1 MKTIEE
7 MIAVMQAY
15 ADGKEIEYS
24 SDNEIWSKAKNPFW
38 DWDNYDYRIKP
49 EGRCEYRPY
58 YNSDE
63 FAEDQK
69 KHGPY
74 IKLKSLP
81 VTVLFLP
88 SIVGLSFIVSQ
99 KYTSE
104 GLLTE
109 KYDEVFKKYV
119 WQDGT
124 PCGVMEGGEE

>member
-15 ADGKEIEYS
+15 ADGKKIQLLVGEHWKDIEHP
-24 SDNEIWSKAKNPFW
+24 DWNW
-38 DWDNYDYRIKP
+38 DYDDYRIKP

-69 KHGPY
+69 THGPY
-74 IKLKSLP
+74 IKLKSIP
-81 VTVLFLP
+81 APTILFLP
-88 SIVGLSFIVSQ
+88 SIVGPSYIVSQ